1 MASPVV
7 RFRIDFAE
15 HGSLGPGKIR
25 LLEAIRETGSLSQGA
40 RRMGMSYRRAWLL
53 IESLKQTFKEP
64 VTSASTGGKSGGG
77 MLITE
82 FGESLIAS
90 YRELER
96 DFTALASRRLHAL
109 LPQIVRHP
117 RGLPATS
124 IRAKIE

>member
-64 VTSASTGGKSGGG
+64 VTRASTGGKSGGG

-90 YRELER
+90 YRDLER
-96 DFTALASRRLHAL
+96 DFATLAGRRLHAL
-109 LPQIVRHP
+109 LPQVVRHP
-117 RGLPATS
+117 R
-124 IRAKIE
+124 